1 MLFRSGVTPELP
13 NVSIIVII
21 FDSNCKVLIEKTLI
35 TNENYKQLIEKVHDI
50 SPETSTNF
58 EKPLLT
64 VKDIIKNY
72 KNNKEYEASQITHI
86 FMTDGEV
93 NDGKTELEYIMP
105 LLDNEISNTFIGFG
119 LDHDANLL
127 NKMSNIK
134 NGNYYFI
141 DKLENSGLVY
151 GEITHEIIY
160 KVFDNMQIE
169 MEGKDV
175 EIYDWKSNEWS
186 SLLVFDKLIKEKE
199 LIYQIRV
206 SKEGE
211 LKNVCINFDKP
222 LINTTQNL
230 QINEEKE
237 DLTKYIF
244 RQRTQ
249 ELLYQANTINKK
261 NNKNQQET
269 IYKSIFDLVD
279 ENNKDN
285 DNENII
291 YTSNQE
297 DIDSYI
303 NTKKN
308 VVLTKKLV
316 KKNIANLFKEIKDY
330 MKEKNME
337 TDPLLKLLCDD
348 LYVVFRTFDQRNS
361 EMYCT
366 RSEEHTSE
374 LQSH

>member
-1 MLFRSGVTPELP
+1 MLFRS
-13 NVSIIVII
+13 
-21 FDSNCKVLIEKTLI
+21 
-35 TNENYKQLIEKVHDI
+35 
-50 SPETSTNF
+50 
-58 EKPLLT
+58 
-64 VKDIIKNY
+64 
-72 KNNKEYEASQITHI
+72 
-86 FMTDGEV
+86 
-93 NDGKTELEYIMP
+93 
-105 LLDNEISNTFIGFG
+105 
-119 LDHDANLL
+119 
-127 NKMSNIK
+127 SNIK

-160 KVFDNMQIE
+160 KVFDNMEIE